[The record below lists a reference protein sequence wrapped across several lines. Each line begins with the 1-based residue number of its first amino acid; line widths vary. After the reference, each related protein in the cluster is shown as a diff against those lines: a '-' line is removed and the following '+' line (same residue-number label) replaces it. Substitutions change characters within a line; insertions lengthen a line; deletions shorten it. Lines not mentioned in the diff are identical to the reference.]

1 MAFDPTLGLSDTKLV
16 SSDALAQ
23 TLLPVATQGLPSD
36 AAHAAH
42 GVPPAREGLARRLPQ
57 P

>member
-23 TLLPVATQGLPSD
+23 GAGRYTR
-36 AAHAAH
+36 AA
-42 GVPPAREGLARRLPQ
+42 Q
-57 P
+57 